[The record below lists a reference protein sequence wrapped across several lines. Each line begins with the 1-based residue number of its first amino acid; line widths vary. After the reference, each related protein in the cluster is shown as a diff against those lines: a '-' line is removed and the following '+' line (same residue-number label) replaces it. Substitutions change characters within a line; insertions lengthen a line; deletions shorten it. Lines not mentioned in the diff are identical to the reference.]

1 MPERGSYPPQAGQ
14 PTDQAVMSQSTPP
27 AVELLWEKY
36 SYDPFTGTLQKR
48 KSGIPVKGF
57 PSSNK
62 RAWGIHLTWEGKRM
76 QTSYGRVVYAWC
88 TGAWPTDQIDHI
100 NRNPRDNRI
109 HNLRDVTNREN
120 CQNRANFAHWL
131 ESRQGWQARIRIDG
145 KLKYLGLHKTR
156 EEARQAYMTACKA
169 YNLPLLLEQPH

>member
-1 MPERGSYPPQAGQ
+1 
-14 PTDQAVMSQSTPP
+14 MSQSTPP

-36 SYDPFTGTLQKR
+36 SYDPFTGTLHKR

-57 PSSNK
+57 ATSNK
-62 RAWGIHLTWEGKRM
+62 RAWCIHLTWDGNRM
-76 QTSYGRVVYAWC
+76 QTSYGRVVYAWH
-88 TGAWPTDQIDHI
+88 TGAWPIDQIDHI

-131 ESRQGWQARIRIDG
+131 ERAQAWQARIRIDG

-156 EEARQAYMTACKA
+156 EQARQAYVEACKA
-169 YNLPLLLEQPH
+169 HNLPVLPGACEVI